1 MWSAAID
8 LTAQHERSCLRNV
21 AKSTVSM
28 PNFHSNLE
36 EFCFLAVF
44 GHWKWSYNLILRKL
58 SAKAG
63 RYYGNFYRK
72 LVRVVDFTYGKFF
85 RYVR

>member
-1 MWSAAID
+1 
-8 LTAQHERSCLRNV
+8 
-21 AKSTVSM
+21 M

-63 RYYGNFYRK
+63 RIYGNFYRK
-72 LVRVVDFTYGKFF
+72 IVRVVAFTL
-85 RYVR
+85 R

>member
-1 MWSAAID
+1 
-8 LTAQHERSCLRNV
+8 
-21 AKSTVSM
+21 M

-63 RYYGNFYRK
+63 RIYGNFYRK
-72 LVRVVDFTYGKFF
+72 IVRVVDFTYTVSSFDMFVKRSKFVLIRPLQF
-85 RYVR
+85 VFLVFLSDDCP